1 MAEPFTGTNIAA
13 LKILVQKFPAQVK
26 TKFAIKS
33 DVHFFPFKCYKNN
46 IFYLSL
52 YASLLRKYL
61 FYAAKIIHLLKC
73 KLFLLF
79 IAPSV

>member
-26 TKFAIKS
+26 TKCAIKS

-46 IFYLSL
+46 IF
-52 YASLLRKYL
+52 
-61 FYAAKIIHLLKC
+61 
-73 KLFLLF
+73 
-79 IAPSV
+79 V